1 MAATIYHLLG
11 VDPKTTLYDKLRRP
25 HHLVIGKPIAAILG

>member
-11 VDPKTTLYDKLRRP
+11 VAPDTLVHDQTARP
-25 HHLVIGKPIAAILG
+25 HHLVIGQKIDGLLA